1 LVRFYGL
8 DPERVPEIPT
18 YLLYPLLQN
27 LTALQAEEQQVQ
39 ITATLIPHTEA
50 SYRRSLMRALEKSA
64 APLYPTPPREAV
76 EFIEYN
82 PEKASAYFQS
92 LGITVQNS

>member
-1 LVRFYGL
+1 MVRFYGL

-39 ITATLIPHTEA
+39 ITATLTPHISA
-50 SYRRSLMRALEKSA
+50 HDRRSLMRLLEKSA
-64 APLYPTPPREAV
+64 APLHPTPPREAV

-82 PEKASAYFQS
+82 PEKAKAYFDS
-92 LGITVQNS
+92 IGAITS